1 MSSPA
6 MDSPEA
12 PEPEP
17 EPTPAP
23 TQPPALESEPEPEPI
38 SEPAPALTDVK
49 GGIWGR
55 QLDRYPANG
64 PRTFYL
70 GIVVLATIVL
80 YYELYVQGSVAT
92 QLSASL
98 NMSLAYFISISVVG
112 NAVGALASIGA
123 GMADRWGRANLVV
136 YGLGLTGLL
145 VLFGLA
151 SAHSKTVYLILFALV
166 SLVEGVILVATPAL
180 IRDFSPQLGRASA
193 MGFWTLGPVV
203 GSLVVTEVSSHTL
216 TSHPDWQY
224 QFRVCGVTGLVVFA
238 IAFLGL
244 RELAPRLR
252 DQLMVSL
259 RDRQLIEARARGIDP
274 EAAVAGHWRQMLR
287 LDIIGPSF
295 AISVFLLFYYIA
307 VGLFV
312 VFFATIFGY
321 SEARANS
328 LGNWYWGFQCIA
340 LILTGILSDRLRV
353 RKPFMVVGGVIS
365 AVGVALFAIA
375 TTHPTTTYYHFVWII
390 LLISIGSAIAFAS
403 WMAGFTETVE
413 KHNPAAT
420 ATGLAVWGATLR
432 TVVVLA
438 LIGLIYAI
446 PAASTLV
453 NTGTQVTAMASGQD
467 PSLNASENAT
477 VKAVAADPTIATKA
491 QTLAAQYKTE
501 LATAALL
508 TPATSA
514 ALAATPDDPA
524 TQAAALSEISG
535 EPVATVAKVISLSTQ
550 YQDQLATAAVLSPA
564 TEAALLADPANP
576 ATQAQ
581 AVGQIATGLSL
592 TPAAAAA
599 KLQAL
604 ALVPPADL
612 VFLGSNGKAVQS
624 ASAQLTA
631 LGAVPPAD
639 LAFLSQ
645 YGPGLKDPKVVSA
658 LDYLQKNAPAVEL
671 AAKNSPSQWQRW
683 WWICFAGQI
692 VFLPF
697 IWLLAGR
704 WSPAKARADA
714 QAHAEVV
721 SRELAGLTSGS

>member
-23 TQPPALESEPEPEPI
+23 ALEPEPV
-38 SEPAPALTDVK
+38 SELAPAATDVK
-49 GGIWGR
+49 RGIWGR

-64 PRTFYL
+64 PRSLYL

-92 QLSASL
+92 QISANL
-98 NMSLAYFISISVVG
+98 NMSLAFFISISVVG

-151 SAHSKTVYLILFALV
+151 NAHSKVVYLILFALV

-224 QFRVCGVTGLVVFA
+224 QFRVCGIVGLVVFA

-259 RDRQLIEARARGIDP
+259 RDRQLIEARARGVDP

-340 LILTGILSDRLRV
+340 LVLTGILSDWLRV

-375 TTHPTTTYYHFVWII
+375 TTHPSTTYYHFVWII

-467 PSLNASENAT
+467 LSLNASENAT
-477 VKAVAADPTIATKA
+477 VKAVAADPTIATRA

-514 ALAATPDDPA
+514 ALATSPNDPA

-564 TEAALLADPANP
+564 TEAALLADPTNA

-592 TPAAAAA
+592 SPTAAAA

-631 LGAVPPAD
+631 LGTVPPAD

-645 YGPGLKDPKVVSA
+645 YGPGLKDPKVVAA
-658 LDYLQKNAPAVEL
+658 LDYLQKNAPAVQL
-671 AAKNSPSQWQRW
+671 AAKNSPSQWQHW

-721 SRELAGLTSGS
+721 SRELASLTSGS